1 MLETVGSYQITGTIG
16 QGGMGQVY
24 LARHTLLGRP
34 AAVKMLLPV
43 FSQDPEQVARFFNEA
58 RAATAVRHAGI
69 VEIYDF
75 GFHTDG
81 CAYIAME
88 FLEGES
94 LASRLA
100 RGRAPV
106 TSALAVARQIA
117 NVLASAHAKG
127 IVHRDLKPDNVFL
140 VPDSE
145 LPSGERVKVLDF
157 GIAKLTADVGQAHMT
172 RTGSI
177 MGTPSYM
184 APEQCRGVP
193 VDQRADLYSLGCIL
207 FEMITGRT
215 PFVGEGVG
223 DVLAA
228 HIHLPAPDVATFAP
242 DVAPAIRV
250 LIQRL
255 LEKDPAARVQRAEE
269 IVAAID
275 AVPELGLLVRSGISL
290 PSPAAR
296 PTSNVT
302 TLGGAASAVARS
314 ESPPAR
320 KTWIA
325 ATVGAAAVTIVAVVV
340 LMTNGSSEKSDS
352 TSPASISAPSPVP
365 APTPQPEAVTPA
377 PTVAPTAPELPTP
390 AQAPSIDE
398 ATSVSVSIDSK
409 PAGAQVTIDSA
420 RVGTTPYRG
429 TLPRGTTTTSVEL
442 HMSGYRDATLSLV
455 PDRAIAETVTLTK
468 RRASTGTADTSGAAN
483 PFP

>member
-207 FEMITGRT
+207 FEIDHRPHPVCRGRGRRCAGGAY
-215 PFVGEGVG
+215 PS
-223 DVLAA
+223 ASSRCS
-228 HIHLPAPDVATFAP
+228 HLRSRCRSSDPCAD
-242 DVAPAIRV
+242 PAI
-250 LIQRL
+250 
-255 LEKDPAARVQRAEE
+255 A
-269 IVAAID
+269 
-275 AVPELGLLVRSGISL
+275 
-290 PSPAAR
+290 
-296 PTSNVT
+296 
-302 TLGGAASAVARS
+302 
-314 ESPPAR
+314 
-320 KTWIA
+320 
-325 ATVGAAAVTIVAVVV
+325 
-340 LMTNGSSEKSDS
+340 
-352 TSPASISAPSPVP
+352 
-365 APTPQPEAVTPA
+365 
-377 PTVAPTAPELPTP
+377 
-390 AQAPSIDE
+390 
-398 ATSVSVSIDSK
+398 
-409 PAGAQVTIDSA
+409 
-420 RVGTTPYRG
+420 
-429 TLPRGTTTTSVEL
+429 
-442 HMSGYRDATLSLV
+442 
-455 PDRAIAETVTLTK
+455 
-468 RRASTGTADTSGAAN
+468 
-483 PFP
+483 